1 MFDYELLMCLIFSF
15 NPFKAK
21 IKTVLSNYFEF
32 YLTLIKLIVR
42 TWYLNLKTN
51 TFSITRIVYTIQTYS
66 NSNDIRK
73 DISQLFLLYRSY
85 TSSID

>member
-1 MFDYELLMCLIFSF
+1 MFDYELFMCLIFNF

-21 IKTVLSNYFEF
+21 MKTVLSNYFKF

-66 NSNDIRK
+66 NSNDIRN
-73 DISQLFLLYRSY
+73 DISQFFLL
-85 TSSID
+85 